1 MRIKRLRRHLWSQLL
16 VLFYLFIYLFKLV
29 LISLQI
35 KTVLG
40 LFFWLRN
47 GGEIVLPPVK
57 FTYAFSFVWFPPAPC
72 WNAAFW
78 YLLKCHSQRYC
89 AAIKFCQIIL
99 CAREDVDRAAAPSFS
114 YYLVFNVLQ
123 LVCTINLVQG
133 PPLLYV
139 ISVLTSLLPNV
150 FLLLSHL
157 KAFLHSVT
165 STMSHFPPFI
175 YLHTF
180 PRVHLTWLQLLLFFL
195 IKDYFQYTFFTP
207 SVLRVLSS
215 LSLWD
220 YNDWVENRLIIASC
234 VQKANLLRLPW

>member
-16 VLFYLFIYLFKLV
+16 VLFYLFICLFKLV

-40 LFFWLRN
+40 LFFGWERVGKLCCLQLN
-47 GGEIVLPPVK
+47 SH
-57 FTYAFSFVWFPPAPC
+57 TFSFLWFPPAPC
-72 WNAAFW
+72 WNAAFC

-89 AAIKFCQIIL
+89 AAIKFCQIIF

-157 KAFLHSVT
+157 KASLHSVT

-180 PRVHLTWLQLLLFFL
+180 PRVHLTWLQLLLFF
-195 IKDYFQYTFFTP
+195 
-207 SVLRVLSS
+207 
-215 LSLWD
+215 
-220 YNDWVENRLIIASC
+220 
-234 VQKANLLRLPW
+234 

>member
-1 MRIKRLRRHLWSQLL
+1 M
-16 VLFYLFIYLFKLV
+16 
-29 LISLQI
+29 
-35 KTVLG
+35 
-40 LFFWLRN
+40 
-47 GGEIVLPPVK
+47 LPLVK

-72 WNAAFW
+72 WNAAFC

-157 KAFLHSVT
+157 KASLHSVT
-165 STMSHFPPFI
+165 STVSFSSFHIFAYISKGSLDMTS
-175 YLHTF
+175 
-180 PRVHLTWLQLLLFFL
+180 VVVFL

-220 YNDWVENRLIIASC
+220 YNDWVENRLIITSC
-234 VQKANLLRLPW
+234 VQKANHLRLPW